1 MNKISISE
9 LEALFQLLIQ
19 KLKFDNIE
27 EIHFDM
33 DEYWIVLADEWNNFE
48 KEPSLSVNSLNDDVV
63 YLKKAIE
70 EKQMSSYSDLDRL
83 ATILRYISERH
94 APSV

>member
-70 EKQMSSYSDLDRL
+70 EKQMSSYSD
-83 ATILRYISERH
+83 
-94 APSV
+94 